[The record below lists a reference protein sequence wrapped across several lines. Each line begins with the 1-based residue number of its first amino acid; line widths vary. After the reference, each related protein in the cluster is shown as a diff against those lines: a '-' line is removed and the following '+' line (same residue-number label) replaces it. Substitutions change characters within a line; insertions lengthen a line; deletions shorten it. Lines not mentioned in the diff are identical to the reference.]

1 MRKLLLIALLTASVT
16 GCKDEPDPQEQQYC
30 AMVSLWQEQAVMGV
44 PADERNGWPPFNGD
58 CK

>member
-1 MRKLLLIALLTASVT
+1 MRKLLLIALLAVSVT

-44 PADERNGWPPFNGD
+44 PADERIGWPPFNGE